1 MTICIYIQEE
11 KKVIDYSCMKAKR
24 LFLILSIFSFIP
36 LSTLAQDYIPDP
48 DIQIEEFKEI
58 DRQRTEEEK
67 QKASESEGSS
77 PQASKKGGKIKE
89 LYNDFIEK
97 SDEVNEKQKISGS
110 QLVADFITDK
120 LPLTLDFGAEPGEH
134 GSAVFG
140 ILQYDWNEKRASRLG
155 IEYSSAKTSQD
166 STNQYSSDE
175 LSKTAKVYDWMSFS
189 KNRQIEIDF
198 YPYIRYFG
206 DDSNEAYS
214 PFIYFGLGAFYRY
227 NWYTKDYS
235 GWIENDTAKVM
246 VKSDTDG
253 HNHQFGPVAIASI
266 KFPFLSIF
274 GLHFQINISP
284 INRIVSSADT
294 TLSSHGLYLN
304 PEGSDWVSKDA
315 STSFLVE
322 SSQWCSPLMLLDL
335 SVDAFKYFRLRTR
348 YYYNRIYVDLGSLSD
363 INASTLTLNDDENK
377 QETYIWRF
385 GGEIVFPSSNR
396 TRKKDSHLWAGFYY
410 EHTWDVTTKGGN
422 STTSHSGKWILC
434 FGT

>member
-11 KKVIDYSCMKAKR
+11 KKVIDYSCMKAKV
-24 LFLILSIFSFIP
+24 FSLILSIFSFLP
-36 LSTLAQDYIPDP
+36 MLSLAQDYIPDP
-48 DIQIEEFKEI
+48 DIQNEEFKEI
-58 DRQRTEEEK
+58 DQQRAEEA
-67 QKASESEGSS
+67 QKEAAESESS

-166 STNQYSSDE
+166 STNQSSSDE

-206 DDSNEAYS
+206 DDSNDAYS
-214 PFIYFGLGAFYRY
+214 PFIYFGLGAFYSY
-227 NWYTKDYS
+227 SWYTRNYS
-235 GWIENDTAKVM
+235 GWIETDTAKVM
-246 VKSDTDG
+246 VKSDIDG
-253 HNHQFGPVAIASI
+253 HNHQFGPIAIASI

-274 GLHFQINISP
+274 GLHFQVAVSP

-294 TLSSHGLYLN
+294 TLSSHRLDLK
-304 PEGSDWVSKDA
+304 GSDWVSEDA
-315 STSFLVE
+315 STSSLVE
-322 SSQWCSPLMLLDL
+322 SSQWCSPLMQLDL
-335 SVDAFKYFRLRTR
+335 SIDAFKYFRFRTR
-348 YYYNRIYVDLGSLSD
+348 FYYNRIYVDLESLSG
-363 INASTLTLNDDENK
+363 INASTLTLDDDENK

-410 EHTWDVTTKGGN
+410 EHTWDVTTTGGN
-422 STTSHSGKWILC
+422 SATSHSGKWILC

>member
-11 KKVIDYSCMKAKR
+11 KKVIDYSDMKVKR
-24 LFLILSIFSFIP
+24 LFLILSIFSFIS
-36 LSTLAQDYIPDP
+36 LSALAQGYIPDP

-58 DRQRTEEEK
+58 DRQRAEEEK

-97 SDEVNEKQKISGS
+97 SEKVNDSQKITGS

-189 KNRQIEIDF
+189 KSRQIEIDF

-214 PFIYFGLGAFYRY
+214 PFIYFGLGAFYSY
-227 NWYTKDYS
+227 SWYTRNYS
-235 GWIENDTAKVM
+235 GWIETDTAKVM
-246 VKSDTDG
+246 LKSDIDG

-274 GLHFQINISP
+274 GLQFQVAVSP

-294 TLSSHGLYLN
+294 TLSSHSLYLKD
-304 PEGSDWVSKDA
+304 SDWVSEDT
-315 STSFLVE
+315 STSSLVE
-322 SSQWCSPLMLLDL
+322 SSQWCSPLMQLDL
-335 SVDAFKYFRLRTR
+335 SIDAFKYFRFRTR
-348 YYYNRIYVDLGSLSD
+348 FYYNRIYVDLESLSG
-363 INASTLTLNDDENK
+363 INASTLTLDDDENK

-410 EHTWDVTTKGGN
+410 EHTWDVTTTGGN

>member
-1 MTICIYIQEE
+1 M
-11 KKVIDYSCMKAKR
+11 KVKVF
-24 LFLILSIFSFIP
+24 FLILSIFSFIP

-58 DRQRTEEEK
+58 DRQRAEEAQK
-67 QKASESEGSS
+67 KASESEDSS
-77 PQASKKGGKIKE
+77 PQASKKGGKIKA

-155 IEYSSAKTSQD
+155 VEYSSAKTSQD

-214 PFIYFGLGAFYRY
+214 PFIYFGLGAFYSY
-227 NWYTKDYS
+227 SWYTRNYS
-235 GWIENDTAKVM
+235 GWIETDTAKVM
-246 VKSDTDG
+246 LKSDIDG
-253 HNHQFGPVAIASI
+253 HNHQFGPIAIASI

-274 GLHFQINISP
+274 GLHFQVAVSP

-294 TLSSHGLYLN
+294 SASTHSLYLK
-304 PEGSDWVSKDA
+304 GSDWVSENA
-315 STSFLVE
+315 STSSLVE

-335 SVDAFKYFRLRTR
+335 SVDAFKYFRFRTR
-348 YYYNRIYVDLGSLSD
+348 FYYNRIYVDLGSLSD
-363 INASTLTLNDDENK
+363 INASTLTLDDDENK

-410 EHTWDVTTKGGN
+410 EHTWDVTTTGGN
-422 STTSHSGKWILC
+422 SATSHSGKWILC